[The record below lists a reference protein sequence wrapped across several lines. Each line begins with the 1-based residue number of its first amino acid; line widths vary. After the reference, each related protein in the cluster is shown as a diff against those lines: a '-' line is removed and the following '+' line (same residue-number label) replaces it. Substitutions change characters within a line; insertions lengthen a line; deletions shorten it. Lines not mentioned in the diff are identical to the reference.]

1 MGLKMF
7 YQRTSCHWRSLL
19 TSAMKMMVNCQWSA
33 LKSVLNVSDDEGS
46 WEDMEE
52 ETEIGGDE
60 QNETMTTVC

>member
-1 MGLKMF
+1 M
-7 YQRTSCHWRSLL
+7 
-19 TSAMKMMVNCQWSA
+19 
-33 LKSVLNVSDDEGS
+33 LNVSDDEGS